1 MTFTIAVASAKGGV
15 GKTTIALNLALTLA
29 ESGRKTLLIDLDP
42 QGSVGHALPRGDDAL
57 AGVADV
63 VLQAATPADVVLTTK
78 EPRLSLLPRGRLD
91 PVDAVDFEAGLRAAL
106 PQVLAAMSGFERV
119 VIDTPSGVGAAT
131 RAALQVADGVL
142 APVQAEPLALRS
154 LHQLLRVVEH
164 VRETGN
170 PRLALLG
177 LLPTM
182 ADKKQAFSQEVLME
196 LWGHVD
202 GVLETV
208 IPRVDVFGEA
218 SLAGVPVAFLG
229 GALPPEA
236 RRFQLLAQELETRIQ
251 TLQGGA
257 AHDVERAPR
266 SLL

>member
-1 MTFTIAVASAKGGV
+1 
-15 GKTTIALNLALTLA
+15 
-29 ESGRKTLLIDLDP
+29 
-42 QGSVGHALPRGDDAL
+42 
-57 AGVADV
+57 
-63 VLQAATPADVVLTTK
+63 VLHGERPADVIMATK
-78 EPRLSLLPRGRLD
+78 ESRLSLLPRGRLD
-91 PVDAVDFEAGLRAAL
+91 PVDAVDFEAGLRSTLPAAL
-106 PQVLAAMSGFERV
+106 AAASGFDRI
-119 VIDTPSGVGAAT
+119 VIDTPSGVGVAT
-131 RAALQVADGVL
+131 RAGLAVADGVL

-164 VRETGN
+164 VREREN

-182 ADKKQAFSQEVLME
+182 ADKRQGYSQEVLME

-208 IPRVDVFGEA
+208 IPRVDVFGAA

-236 RRFQLLAQELETRIQ
+236 RRFQLLADELETRIQ
-251 TLQGGA
+251 SLQGGTA
-257 AHDVERAPR
+257 DDVERAPR
-266 SLL
+266 CGSRRSGSSARRRRRRRRRPRLRSPRQRRRRRPRRRPRRCPSPLRRRRLRRRRCRCLPGP

>member
-15 GKTTIALNLALTLA
+15 GKTTVALNLALSLA
-29 ESGRKTLLIDLDP
+29 ERGRKTLLVDLDP
-42 QGSVGHALPRGDDAL
+42 QGSVGHALARGDDVL
-57 AGVADV
+57 AGLADV
-63 VLQAATPADVVLTTK
+63 VLHGERPADVIMATK
-78 EPRLSLLPRGRLD
+78 ESRLSLLPRGRLD
-91 PVDAVDFEAGLRAAL
+91 PVDAVDFEAGLRSTLPAAL
-106 PQVLAAMSGFERV
+106 AAASGFDRI
-119 VIDTPSGVGAAT
+119 VIDTPSGVGVAT
-131 RAALQVADGVL
+131 RAGLAVADGVL

-164 VRETGN
+164 VREREN

-182 ADKKQAFSQEVLME
+182 ADKRQGYSQEVLME

-208 IPRVDVFGEA
+208 IPRVDVFGAA

-236 RRFQLLAQELETRIQ
+236 RRFQLLADELETRIQ
-251 TLQGGA
+251 SLQGGTA
-257 AHDVERAPR
+257 DDVERAPR
-266 SLL
+266 TLL